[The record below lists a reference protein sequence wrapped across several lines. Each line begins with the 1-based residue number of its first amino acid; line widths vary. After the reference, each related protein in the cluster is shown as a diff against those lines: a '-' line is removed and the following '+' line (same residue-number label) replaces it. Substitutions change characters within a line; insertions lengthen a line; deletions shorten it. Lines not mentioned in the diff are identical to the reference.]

1 MENKTK
7 FGPQLPTRKEV
18 VKAFKEE
25 AISGLKPEAVLSAW
39 LISKEMEADNLK
51 GLTGRLL
58 VNIQLEE
65 LYLEVGRISDAREIH
80 NAVWTIISNAI
91 SEGEPMPP
99 ELKELHQ
106 RSSDLYYMIEDA
118 EKNKEKIPSKDEVLE
133 IISRYAENATF
144 VRKLSDERGLYL
156 LEVKVEG
163 KEKGEVTEYMY
174 MRKGI
179 YPNKNETLE
188 TAIHAVYYQDD
199 MPVGGDKITVY
210 NSETGEWQEVK

>member
-1 MENKTK
+1 
-7 FGPQLPTRKEV
+7 
-18 VKAFKEE
+18 
-25 AISGLKPEAVLSAW
+25 
-39 LISKEMEADNLK
+39 
-51 GLTGRLL
+51 
-58 VNIQLEE
+58 
-65 LYLEVGRISDAREIH
+65 
-80 NAVWTIISNAI
+80 
-91 SEGEPMPP
+91 
-99 ELKELHQ
+99 
-106 RSSDLYYMIEDA
+106 
-118 EKNKEKIPSKDEVLE
+118 
-133 IISRYAENATF
+133 
-144 VRKLSDERGLYL
+144 L